1 VAMGIKKRFLKLKN
15 TLIHG
20 NSLERERA
28 MEQIIE
34 EPSKEIVEMIIELL
48 YFKETVIRMFAVD
61 ILKKIGKYNME
72 AVLKLLKDPD
82 EDIRIYTC
90 EILGGMKEKET
101 VPYLIETL
109 KDESPNV
116 RNLACVALGDIGDD
130 SAVDALF
137 SALKDDEWVEFSAI
151 QALGKIGSKKVIA
164 PLFEIFEKES
174 GIVSLIACETLIDFK
189 EKDII
194 DRVIE
199 TLKTW
204 DNNTRSE
211 YIKVIL
217 EKEDEDIF
225 SAMQEKMGQELFEH
239 LVELVRSEDKK
250 STKILKLISYF
261 KEPVAAEVI
270 LDSFSGINPD
280 SDEYYDVIA
289 LFSEMS
295 SVWASKA
302 QEFFEKDENCMVPL
316 IKACEANQ
324 IKIDEEI
331 LLNKFLTSSV
341 EVKREIVKSLPSI
354 IKQGGSR
361 IIKEALE
368 DPDGHIKGDAL
379 LAIGALGLVEF
390 KDKVIELTK
399 NAYMDVRQKAL
410 KALFKLDP
418 VRFYEIVSDF
428 ALKGNLEDK
437 KLYFYIAPF
446 INKDMNYPLVR
457 FLLNEGDAAI
467 RKAAINLIGH
477 LLDDERYFELF
488 KNLLNGDNVPHEV
501 LKIIKDKKMDIFKDR
516 LVQIFLNIE
525 NEMWTRYYALL
536 ALGSFGDNN
545 LFEIFLK
552 GLESDSNIIKLGS
565 LKALSNFNDKRVLD
579 YIRPYLMSENEDI
592 KMAAEGILEKF
603 YSMGEDEGG
612 L

>member
-1 VAMGIKKRFLKLKN
+1 MGIKKRFLKLKN

-225 SAMQEKMGQELFEH
+225 FAMQEKMGQ
-239 LVELVRSEDKK
+239 RNYS
-250 STKILKLISYF
+250 SILWS
-261 KEPVAAEVI
+261 
-270 LDSFSGINPD
+270 
-280 SDEYYDVIA
+280 
-289 LFSEMS
+289 
-295 SVWASKA
+295 W
-302 QEFFEKDENCMVPL
+302 
-316 IKACEANQ
+316 
-324 IKIDEEI
+324 
-331 LLNKFLTSSV
+331 
-341 EVKREIVKSLPSI
+341 
-354 IKQGGSR
+354 
-361 IIKEALE
+361 
-368 DPDGHIKGDAL
+368 
-379 LAIGALGLVEF
+379 
-390 KDKVIELTK
+390 
-399 NAYMDVRQKAL
+399 
-410 KALFKLDP
+410 
-418 VRFYEIVSDF
+418 
-428 ALKGNLEDK
+428 
-437 KLYFYIAPF
+437 
-446 INKDMNYPLVR
+446 
-457 FLLNEGDAAI
+457 
-467 RKAAINLIGH
+467 
-477 LLDDERYFELF
+477 
-488 KNLLNGDNVPHEV
+488 
-501 LKIIKDKKMDIFKDR
+501 
-516 LVQIFLNIE
+516 
-525 NEMWTRYYALL
+525 
-536 ALGSFGDNN
+536 
-545 LFEIFLK
+545 
-552 GLESDSNIIKLGS
+552 
-565 LKALSNFNDKRVLD
+565 
-579 YIRPYLMSENEDI
+579 
-592 KMAAEGILEKF
+592 
-603 YSMGEDEGG
+603 
-612 L
+612 

>member
-1 VAMGIKKRFLKLKN
+1 MGIKKRFLKLKD
-15 TLIHG
+15 TLIYG

-28 MEQIIE
+28 MEQIIQ

-48 YFKETVIRMFAVD
+48 YLKETVIRMFAVD
-61 ILKKIGKYNME
+61 ILKKIGKHNKE
-72 AVLKLLKDPD
+72 AILKLLKNPD
-82 EDIRIYTC
+82 EDIRIYAC

-101 VPYLIETL
+101 IPYLIETL
-109 KDESPNV
+109 KDESSNV
-116 RNLACVALGDIGDD
+116 RNLACMALGDIGDD
-130 SAVDALF
+130 SAIDALF

-151 QALGKIGSKKVIA
+151 QALGKIGSKKVIE
-164 PLFEIFEKES
+164 PLFEIFEK
-174 GIVSLIACETLIDFK
+174 GNDIVSLIACETLIGFK
-189 EKDII
+189 EKDILQ
-194 DRVIE
+194 RVIE
-199 TLKTW
+199 TLKAW
-204 DNNTRSE
+204 DSDKRKE

-225 SAMQEKMGQELFEH
+225 FEMQEKMGHELFEH
-239 LVELVRSEDKK
+239 LVDLVRSEDKK
-250 STKILKLISYF
+250 SIKILKLISCF

-280 SDEYYDVIA
+280 SDEYYDVIT

-295 SVWASKA
+295 YVWASKVH
-302 QEFFEKDENCMVPL
+302 EFFEKDESCMIPL
-316 IKACEANQ
+316 IKACEANK

-331 LLNKFLTSSV
+331 LLNKFLTSSI
-341 EVKREIVKSLPSI
+341 EIKREIIKSLPSI

-361 IIKEALE
+361 IIKEALA

-379 LAIGALGLVEF
+379 SAIGALGLVEF
-390 KDKVIELTK
+390 KDRVIELTR
-399 NAYMDVRQKAL
+399 NAFMDVRQKAL
-410 KALFKLDP
+410 NALIKLDT
-418 VRFYEIVSDF
+418 VKFYEIVSDF
-428 ALKGNLEDK
+428 ALKGTLEDK

-457 FLLNEGDAAI
+457 FLLNEGDASI

-477 LLDDERYFELF
+477 FLDDERYFELF
-488 KNLLNGDNVPHEV
+488 KNLLNGDNVPHEA

-516 LVQIFLNIE
+516 LVQIFLNAG

-536 ALGSFGDNN
+536 ALGSFGDND
-545 LFEIFLK
+545 LFDIFLK
-552 GLESDSNIIKLGS
+552 GLDSDSNIIKLGS

-579 YIRPYLMSENEDI
+579 YIRPYLESENEDI

-603 YSMGEDEGG
+603 HSTHGDEGG